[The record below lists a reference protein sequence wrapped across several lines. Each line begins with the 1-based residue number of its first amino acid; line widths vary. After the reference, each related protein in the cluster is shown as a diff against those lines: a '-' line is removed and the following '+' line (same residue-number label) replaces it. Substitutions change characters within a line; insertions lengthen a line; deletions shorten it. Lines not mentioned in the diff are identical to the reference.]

1 MPIPFGDYSML
12 VRSRGNTNKVDKT
25 MFRGK
30 IARQAEVAEQADA
43 LRSGRSELYAHVGS
57 TPTFGIWFFDN

>member
-1 MPIPFGDYSML
+1 
-12 VRSRGNTNKVDKT
+12 

-30 IARQAEVAEQADA
+30 IPRQAEVAEQADA

-57 TPTFGIWFFDN
+57 TPTFGIQFSNEMK

>member
-1 MPIPFGDYSML
+1 
-12 VRSRGNTNKVDKT
+12 

-57 TPTFGIWFFDN
+57 TPTFGIWFFDI